1 MFDYA
6 YLSTVL
12 LKCVRDALNSVI
24 AMPVL
29 LISGQ
34 SDYMDQHEFL
44 GSVSFT
50 GDFAGCLTFGCS
62 QQCAEAMAV
71 NMRENSLINASVDV
85 SSIAVGK
92 IVSTTME
99 NVQGELS
106 KMKVSLETSEPSVC
120 YGQPFETA
128 SSRKVTMGFVE
139 ATIDHTH
146 PVRFE
151 LRCKVPELI

>member
-1 MFDYA
+1 MFDNA
-6 YLSTVL
+6 CPSSVL
-12 LKCVRDALNSVI
+12 LKCVRDALNSAL

-34 SDYMDQHEFL
+34 SDYVDQREFL

-62 QQCAEAMAV
+62 QHCAEAMAV
-71 NMRENSLINASVDV
+71 NMHENSLINASVDV

-92 IVSTTME
+92 IVGMTMA
-99 NVQGELS
+99 NIQGELS
-106 KMKVSLETSEPSVC
+106 NMKVNLETSEPSVC

-128 SSRKVTMGFVE
+128 SSHKVTMFFAE
-139 ATIDHTH
+139 ATIDRTH

-151 LRCKVPELI
+151 LHCKVPELI